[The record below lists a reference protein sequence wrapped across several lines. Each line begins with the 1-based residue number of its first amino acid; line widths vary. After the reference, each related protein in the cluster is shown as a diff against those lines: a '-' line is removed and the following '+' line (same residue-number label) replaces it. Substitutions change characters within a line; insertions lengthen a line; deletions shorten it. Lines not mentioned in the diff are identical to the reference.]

1 MPLANTIY
9 PSIAL
14 HPFLATALAIWLA
27 AGDALVGVDR
37 IVAAPLGTLGPV
49 TYLAMSFYE
58 DSTLVSPWD

>member
-1 MPLANTIY
+1 MVLANGLVRF
-9 PSIAL
+9 AV

-37 IVAAPLGTLGPV
+37 IVAPPLGTLGPV